1 MNSIYKKGINRDQQ
15 LLLPP
20 NLNDYVGEENAV
32 RAIDAYAES
41 IDTYALGFRT
51 KKTNTTDGQ
60 PAFHPK
66 LLLKIYLYGY
76 LNKIRSSR
84 RLETEVNRNVE
95 LMWLVQG
102 LNPSYK
108 TISNFRKD
116 NPKALKEVFKEFVLL
131 CKNTDLITGELVAID
146 GAYLRANASKN
157 QLLMLKNI
165 QTDLN
170 EIDTKI
176 DNYLVS
182 LETNDK
188 EDERNIQPIL
198 LPKDI
203 EKLNIKKQKLQ
214 EDLKLLQELNKTQY
228 NKTDPDSS
236 LMVKPA
242 HNLIAYNAQIAVDS
256 KFKFIVATKVS
267 AQGNDAQELHSM
279 ALSAKEIIETQH
291 LTVVADTGYDSDKE
305 IKKCIDDNITPIL
318 PRANKQ
324 KAQEDKG
331 KFTRDRFA
339 YDNKADSYTCPNN
352 QTLHKNSCPQLK
364 NDKLNHVYRASSVQ
378 CKQCP
383 MRNKCLPDKTTS
395 KQIFRWEHESIIEEH
410 TKTMKTDTAK
420 SIIKQRGSIVEHPFG
435 TIKRML
441 GWDHYLVRGKDK
453 VSGENALIMF
463 AYNFKRMLNLIGV
476 DLFRKLVF
484 ALKCGDTALVKE
496 EIRRCVAR

>member
-1 MNSIYKKGINRDQQ
+1 MNNIYKEGINRNQQ

-20 NLNDYVGEENAV
+20 SLNDYVDEENTV
-32 RAIDAYAES
+32 RAIDVYVES
-41 IDTYALGFRT
+41 MDTYTLGFRT

-116 NPKALKEVFKEFVLL
+116 NSKALKEVFKEFVLL

-146 GAYLRANASKN
+146 GAFIRANASKN
-157 QLLMLKNI
+157 QLLTLKNI
-165 QTDLN
+165 QADIN

-176 DNYLVS
+176 DSYLTT
-182 LETNDK
+182 LDANDK
-188 EDERNIQPIL
+188 EDERNTEPIL
-198 LPKDI
+198 LPKTK
-203 EKLNIKKQKLQ
+203 EKLEAKKQKLQ
-214 EDLKLLQELNKTQY
+214 EDLKLLQEMGKTQF

-236 LMVKPA
+236 MMVKPA
-242 HNLIAYNAQIAVDS
+242 HSLMAYNAQIAVDS
-256 KFKFIVATKVS
+256 KFKFIVATDIS
-267 AQGNDAQELHSM
+267 SNGNDAQELHSM
-279 ALSAKEIIETQH
+279 ALSAKEIIGVDH
-291 LTVVADTGYDSDKE
+291 LTVVADTGYDSAKE
-305 IKKCIDDNITPIL
+305 IKKCMDDNITPIV

-331 KFTRDRFA
+331 KFARDKFT
-339 YDNKADSYTCPNN
+339 YDNATDSYICPNN
-352 QTLHKNSCPQLK
+352 ETLRRADYSQHK
-364 NDKLNHVYRASSVQ
+364 NDKLNYCYTSSSEK

-383 MRNKCLPDKTTS
+383 IRDKCLPDKTAY
-395 KQIFRWEHESIIEEH
+395 KRLFRWEHESVIEEH
-410 TKTMKTDTAK
+410 IKMMKTDEAK

-441 GWDHYLVRGKDK
+441 GWDHYFVRGKDK
-453 VSGENALIMF
+453 VSGENALIVF
-463 AYNFKRMLNLIGV
+463 VYNFKRMLNLIGV

-484 ALKCGDTALVKE
+484 ALKCGDTALAKE